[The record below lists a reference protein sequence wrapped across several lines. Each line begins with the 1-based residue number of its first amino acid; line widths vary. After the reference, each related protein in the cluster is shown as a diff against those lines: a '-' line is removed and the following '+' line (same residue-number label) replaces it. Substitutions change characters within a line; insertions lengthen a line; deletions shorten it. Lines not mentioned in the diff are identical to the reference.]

1 MKKIVYFITLCLSA
15 WSLTLQAQNIHMH
28 FPHFAGKS
36 YDFIIFQGDKQKTV
50 VQGTIPED
58 GKFSLTIPK
67 EYAPYTG
74 MSRWLITNSQE
85 GGGLDMVIPGKDF
98 SVSCLEKQPNDI
110 NITYQGNDQI
120 NELNDL
126 YKKQQLILMR
136 HESMLQAT
144 KAFSKEDK
152 SYTLFEE
159 KYKEQ
164 ISFYKKFQDRLS
176 KNSDYAQKFLQIVN
190 LTQGLGTQLEDTE
203 EKKARNIAQYMTQQ
217 MDWNALYTSGHW
229 TNIISSWV
237 SIHTQVLNNPF
248 QFVEDFAKISRLI
261 LDKNRYADF
270 AGRTAYFLNEQGK
283 DTYINAIAP
292 LVISSGKI
300 TSYEGSLALYQ
311 KGTVG
316 QIAPDLIVKDS
327 TNSSTVISLKDYP
340 TQKNYDKTLLLFYAS
355 GCGPCENLLQQMP
368 MYYSQ
373 IQSKGIHMI
382 SISADK
388 DEGVFKEKAK
398 DFKWK
403 DVYCDYKGIQGENF
417 KNYAVSGTPTLILI
431 DNKGKIELRTA
442 EIKEILDF
450 IK

>member
-1 MKKIVYFITLCLSA
+1 MKKAILLALGFLFTNSN
-15 WSLTLQAQNIHMH
+15 AQNIQMN
-28 FPHFAGKS
+28 FPQFAGKS
-36 YDFIIFQGDKQKTV
+36 YDLIIFQGDKQKIV
-50 VQGTIPED
+50 AQGTIPQD

-85 GGGLDMVIPGKDF
+85 GGGIDMVIPGKDF
-98 SVSCLEKQPNDI
+98 SVSCLEKQPNDT
-110 NITYQGNDQI
+110 NITYKGNDQI
-120 NELNDL
+120 NELNKL
-126 YKKQQLILMR
+126 YKEQQLILMR

-152 SYTLFEE
+152 SYNLFDER
-159 KYKEQ
+159 YKEQ
-164 ISFYKKFQDRLS
+164 KGFYKNFQDRLS

-203 EKKARNIAQYMTQQ
+203 EKNARNIAQYLTQK

-229 TNIISSWV
+229 SNIISSWV
-237 SIHTQVLNNPF
+237 SLHTQVLNSPF
-248 QFVEDFAKISRLI
+248 RFVEDFVKISTQI
-261 LDKNRYADF
+261 SDKNMYADF

-283 DTYINAIAP
+283 DAYISAIAP
-292 LVISSGKI
+292 LVISSGKVI
-300 TSYEGSLALYQ
+300 NYEGSLALYQ

-316 QIAPDLIVKDS
+316 QTAPDLIVKDS
-327 TNSSTVISLKDYP
+327 TNTSTVINLKDYAS
-340 TQKNYDKTLLLFYAS
+340 QINYDKTLLLFYAS
-355 GCGPCENLLQQMP
+355 GCGSCENLLQQMP

-373 IQSKGIHMI
+373 IEAKGIHI
-382 SISADK
+382 IAISADK
-388 DEGVFKEKAK
+388 EEKIFKAKAK

-417 KNYAVSGTPTLILI
+417 KNYAVTGTPTLILV

-442 EIKEILDF
+442 EIKEILAF
-450 IK
+450 K

>member
-1 MKKIVYFITLCLSA
+1 MKKVILLALGFLFTNSN
-15 WSLTLQAQNIHMH
+15 AQNIRMV
-28 FPHFAGKS
+28 FPQFAGKS

-50 VQGTIPED
+50 VQGTIPQD

-85 GGGLDMVIPGKDF
+85 GGGIDMVIPGKDF
-98 SVSCLEKQPNDI
+98 SVSCPEKEPNDT
-110 NITYQGNDQI
+110 NITYKGNDQI
-120 NELNDL
+120 NELNKL
-126 YKKQQLILMR
+126 YKEQQLILMR

-152 SYTLFEE
+152 SYNLFEE
-159 KYKEQ
+159 RYKEQ
-164 ISFYKKFQDRLS
+164 KNFYKNFQDRLS

-190 LTQGLGTQLEDTE
+190 LTQGLGPQLEDTE
-203 EKKARNIAQYMTQQ
+203 EKNARNIAQYLTQK

-229 TNIISSWV
+229 SNIISSWV
-237 SIHTQVLNNPF
+237 SIYTQVLNSPF
-248 QFVEDFAKISRLI
+248 RFVEDFVKISTQI
-261 LDKNRYADF
+261 SDKNMYADF

-283 DTYINAIAP
+283 DAYISAIAP
-292 LVISSGKI
+292 LVISSGKVI
-300 TSYEGSLALYQ
+300 NYEGSLALYQ

-316 QIAPDLIVKDS
+316 QTAPDLIVKDS
-327 TNSSTVISLKDYP
+327 TNTSTVINLKDYAS
-340 TQKNYDKTLLLFYAS
+340 QINYDKTLLLFYAS
-355 GCGPCENLLQQMP
+355 GCGSCENLLQQMP

-373 IQSKGIHMI
+373 IEAKGIHI
-382 SISADK
+382 IAISADK
-388 DEGVFKEKAK
+388 EEKIFKAKAK

-417 KNYAVSGTPTLILI
+417 KNYAVTGTPTLILV

-442 EIKEILDF
+442 EIKEILAF
-450 IK
+450 K

>member
-1 MKKIVYFITLCLSA
+1 MKKAILLALGFLFTNSN
-15 WSLTLQAQNIHMH
+15 AQNIRME
-28 FPHFAGKS
+28 FPQFAGKS

-50 VQGTIPED
+50 AQGTIPQD

-85 GGGLDMVIPGKDF
+85 GGGLDMVIPGKEF
-98 SVSCLEKQPNDI
+98 SVSCLEKQPNDT
-110 NITYQGNDQI
+110 NISYKGNDQI
-120 NELNDL
+120 NELNNL

-136 HESMLQAT
+136 HDAMLQAT

-152 SYTLFEE
+152 SYNLFEE

-164 ISFYKKFQDRLS
+164 ISFYKEFQDRLS

-203 EKKARNIAQYMTQQ
+203 EKKARNIAQHIAQK

-237 SIHTQVLNNPF
+237 SIHTQVLNNPY
-248 QFVEDFAKISRLI
+248 QFVEDFAKISALI
-261 LDKNRYADF
+261 PDKNKYADF
-270 AGRTAYFLNEQGK
+270 VGRTAYFLNEQGK
-283 DTYINAIAP
+283 DTYISSIAP
-292 LVISSGKI
+292 LVVGSGKV
-300 TSYEGSLALYQ
+300 TNYEGSLALYQ

-316 QIAPDLIVKDS
+316 QTAPDLVVKDS
-327 TNSSTVISLKDYP
+327 TNISTLISLKDYP

-368 MYYSQ
+368 LYYSQ
-373 IQSKGIHMI
+373 IQSKGIRII

-388 DEGVFKEKAK
+388 DEKIFKEKAK

-403 DVYCDYKGIQGENF
+403 DVYSDYKGIQGENF
-417 KNYAVSGTPTLILI
+417 KNYAVTGTPTLII
-431 DNKGKIELRTA
+431 TDNKGKIELRTA
-442 EIKEILDF
+442 EIKEVLDF

>member
-1 MKKIVYFITLCLSA
+1 MKKVILLALAILFTNSN
-15 WSLTLQAQNIHMH
+15 AQNIRME
-28 FPHFAGKS
+28 FPEFAGKS

-50 VQGTIPED
+50 IQGTIPQD

-98 SVSCLEKQPNDI
+98 SVSCLEKQPNDT

-120 NELNDL
+120 NELNKL
-126 YKKQQLILMR
+126 YKEQQLILMR

-152 SYTLFEE
+152 SYKLFEE
-159 KYKEQ
+159 KYIEQ
-164 ISFYKKFQDRLS
+164 ISFYKEFQDRIS

-203 EKKARNIAQYMTQQ
+203 EKKARNIAQYMTQK

-237 SIHTQVLNNPF
+237 SIHTQVLTSPS
-248 QFVEDFAKISRLI
+248 QFIEDFTEISTLI
-261 LDKNRYADF
+261 SDKNRYADF
-270 AGRTAYFLNEQGK
+270 VGRTAYFLNEQGK
-283 DTYINAIAP
+283 DNYISAIAP
-292 LVISSGKI
+292 LVISSGKV

-316 QIAPDLIVKDS
+316 QIAPDLVIKDS
-327 TNSSTVISLKDYP
+327 TNTSTVINLKDYP
-340 TQKNYDKTLLLFYAS
+340 SQRNYDKTLLLFYAS
-355 GCGPCENLLQQMP
+355 GCGPCENLLQQLP
-368 MYYSQ
+368 IYYSQ
-373 IQSKGIHMI
+373 IQSKGIRMI

-388 DEGVFKEKAK
+388 EEKIFKEKAK

-403 DVYCDYKGIQGENF
+403 DIYCDYQGIQGENF
-417 KNYAVSGTPTLILI
+417 KNYAVAGTPTLILV
-431 DNKGKIELRTA
+431 DNKGKIEVRTA